1 MFSYLDPLG
10 RTQGAVLVDSIIAL
24 ILLVCV
30 LLAYRQRR
38 RDPRAALMGLA
49 VRTGIL
55 AVVVGL
61 FRAAVNSVVT
71 DRQGRPVL
79 PYELSDPRPGGIS
92 ALGAAAPPW
101 WMWAAFV
108 TVAAVTAVGF
118 ITVIVRLS
126 ISARMA
132 SRGGDPRRCSDV
144 PALDGVAVTLGPR
157 TAATP
162 HPASESSR
170 DRARRFGRLWRKDFT
185 PDTKAAAGTTSA
197 GNGGDE
203 HLADLASAA
212 ARKGWTLIAAGTLV
226 PVAARSGPWDLTLTR
241 GHKILL
247 VRRADPAG
255 GIGKSK
261 FGDVWLVHNPG
272 TAEAAIEYA
281 SGSDE
286 LKFTQFLSW
295 VNQPVDAEPRPD
307 WRSRHLVDAE
317 LPSSYARDTATV
329 DDAADW
335 AQAWNAG
342 IDALL
347 GALDT
352 LVAEYPNKS
361 RHNMFQRYGTYTRN
375 VADRIEVQIGRA
387 ENIMPGDG
395 FLLVRD
401 TATEMQLRCDY
412 PDRLPTPAALIGL
425 IRGQLQTGQQP

>member
-1 MFSYLDPLG
+1 M
-10 RTQGAVLVDSIIAL
+10 
-24 ILLVCV
+24 
-30 LLAYRQRR
+30 
-38 RDPRAALMGLA
+38 
-49 VRTGIL
+49 
-55 AVVVGL
+55 
-61 FRAAVNSVVT
+61 VT
-71 DRQGRPVL
+71 DQQGRPVL
-79 PYELSDPRPGGIS
+79 PYELSDPRPEGIS
-92 ALGAAAPPW
+92 ALGAAAPW

-108 TVAAVTAVGF
+108 TVAAVTAIGF

-132 SRGGDPRRCSDV
+132 SRGGDPRRCSDG
-144 PALDGVAVTLGPR
+144 PALDGVAVALGLR
-157 TAATP
+157 TRRNA

-170 DRARRFGRLWRKDFT
+170 DGARRFGRLWRKDFT
-185 PDTKAAAGTTSA
+185 PDAKANGASA
-197 GNGGDE
+197 GNGGGDE

-226 PVAARSGPWDLTLTR
+226 PVAARSGPWDLTLAR

-272 TAEAAIEYA
+272 TAEAAIEHA

-317 LPSSYARDTATV
+317 LPSSYARDTATF
-329 DDAADW
+329 DDAVDW

-342 IDALL
+342 VDALL

-387 ENIMPGDG
+387 EKIMPGDG

-425 IRGQLQTGQQP
+425 IRGQLQTGPQP